1 MIIPVRCF
9 TCGKVIGNKYE
20 VYMELLSQEG
30 MKEADALTALAL
42 NRYCCRRML
51 ISHVD
56 LIVKLLNYK
65 QGKAGDEDDDE
76 DDGNGDE
83 GN

>member
-20 VYMELLSQEG
+20 DYMSLLSEYS
-30 MKEADALTALAL
+30 EAYVLNMLSV

-51 ISHVD
+51 ITHVD
-56 LIVKLLNYK
+56 LIVKLLNYNK
-65 QGKAGDEDDDE
+65 RGKDDE
-76 DDGNGDE
+76 
-83 GN
+83 